1 MRTEF
6 YFEIQQYF
14 NFDWKITITL
24 IRSHRNTQQRQI
36 LGVTASVGKTPPY
49 NLKICRHK
57 KKLSYARPTPWQCGT
72 EFYWILLKLKHILK
86 FMICT
91 EF

>member
-14 NFDWKITITL
+14 NFDRKITITL
-24 IRSHRNTQQRQI
+24 IRSHRNTQQRQV

-57 KKLSYARPTPWQCGT
+57 KVILRTLYTLTMW
-72 EFYWILLKLKHILK
+72 YWILLN
-86 FMICT
+86 FT
-91 EF
+91 EI